1 MRKLKCD
8 DQLRIRVRQLCD
20 DNVLR
25 FQLIEKAM
33 MLPRFSHAAM
43 DFKKLLEKCA
53 NLVAEG
59 EKVNAK
65 NWENIVRRMMSASV
79 KLNGELMKL
88 SQCPQLEDE
97 NEESGFVDHIHEDGL
112 FIRM

>member
-1 MRKLKCD
+1 
-8 DQLRIRVRQLCD
+8 
-20 DNVLR
+20 
-25 FQLIEKAM
+25 
-33 MLPRFSHAAM
+33 MLPRFSHAAN
-43 DFKKLLEKCA
+43 DFKELLDKCST
-53 NLVAEG
+53 LVAED

-65 NWENIVRRMMSASV
+65 NWERIVRKVMIASV

-97 NEESGFVDHIHEDGL
+97 NEESGFISHVHEDDI

>member
-1 MRKLKCD
+1 
-8 DQLRIRVRQLCD
+8 
-20 DNVLR
+20 
-25 FQLIEKAM
+25 M
-33 MLPRFSHAAM
+33 MLPRFSHAAI
-43 DFKKLLEKCA
+43 DFKELLDKCA
-53 NLVAEG
+53 NLVVED

-65 NWENIVRRMMSASV
+65 NWERIVRKVMIASM

-97 NEESGFVDHIHEDGL
+97 NEESGFVDHVHEDCL